1 MSALAV
7 IEVNAEAFLCVYL
20 ITIPL
25 NRGLFGCNDL
35 ILQVLFRSLPLPAF
49 P

>member
-1 MSALAV
+1 MNALSV
-7 IEVNAEAFLCVYL
+7 VEVNAEAFSCVYL

-35 ILQVLFRSLPLPAF
+35 ILQVLFRSLLLPAL

>member
-1 MSALAV
+1 MSALSV
-7 IEVNAEAFLCVYL
+7 IEVNAEAFSCVYL

-35 ILQVLFRSLPLPAF
+35 IL
-49 P
+49 